1 LSDADLYG
9 ANLRGANLSGAN
21 LRGAYL
27 RDADLSDANLSGA
40 NLSGANL
47 HGAYLSDAYLSGA
60 NLSGADLSDANLRG
74 EKLAIVP
81 IFINGLYWIVTITE
95 SFLTIGCKRFEHK
108 EWAEF
113 TDETIQEMDSNATK
127 FWSANKAW
135 LLLACEAHR
144 AESLAY
150 REALG
155 KTK

>member
-1 LSDADLYG
+1 LRDADLYG
-9 ANLRGANLSGAN
+9 ADLYGAYLHGANLSEAN
-21 LRGAYL
+21 LLG
-27 RDADLSDANLSGA
+27 
-40 NLSGANL
+40 
-47 HGAYLSDAYLSGA
+47 
-60 NLSGADLSDANLRG
+60 ANLRG

>member
-1 LSDADLYG
+1 MMDIKHRDTNDVLLTIDADT
-9 ANLRGANLSGAN
+9 LRYANLSGA
-21 LRGAYL
+21 
-27 RDADLSDANLSGA
+27 DLSGA

-47 HGAYLSDAYLSGA
+47 RD
-60 NLSGADLSDANLRG
+60 ADLYG